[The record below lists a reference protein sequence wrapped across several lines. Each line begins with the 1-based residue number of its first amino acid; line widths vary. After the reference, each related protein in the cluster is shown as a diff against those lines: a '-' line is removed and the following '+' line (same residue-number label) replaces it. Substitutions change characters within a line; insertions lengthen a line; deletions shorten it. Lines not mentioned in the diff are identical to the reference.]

1 MRFVIM
7 KNLWLLALI
16 LLFALPAS
24 AQFRNTTWGM
34 SVNQVKRIEK
44 SKSISDYNGD
54 LKYQVEL
61 GDVECQLRYTFANDK
76 LIEILYIFTPPINSY
91 TTTRSQSIQTL
102 WKSTLDNLIKK
113 YGVPVNKT
121 GENYFLWGLEN
132 FSIRARVDREVKVSY
147 TPPTPTQLDIL

>member
-1 MRFVIM
+1 MKFVIM

-34 SVNQVKRIEK
+34 SVNQVKSIEK
-44 SKSISDYNGD
+44 SKLISDYNGD

-76 LIEILYIFTPPINSY
+76 LIEIPYIISQPINSCS
-91 TTTRSQSIQTL
+91 TTRSQSIPTV
-102 WKSTLDNLIKK
+102 WKSTLDDLIKK
-113 YGVPVNKT
+113 DGVPVNET
-121 GENYFLWGLEN
+121 GEDYLLWSLEN
-132 FSIRARVDREVKVSY
+132 VSIRARVDREVKVSY